1 MEQYSLNGSWNMAG
15 ADGLE
20 VRGQIP
26 GSVYSFLLDAGRM
39 KDPYYRDQEIDALK
53 WMENDFLFSREFDLP
68 EGFEEKR
75 NQVLRFE
82 GIDTLSE
89 VRLNDALL
97 GRTDNMH
104 CAWEYPVKE
113 LLKKKGNLL
122 EVKTKSPTRFIREA
136 DRRHHLGGAYEAM
149 RGFPHLRK
157 AHCMFG

>member
-15 ADGLE
+15 PDGLE

-89 VRLNDALL
+89 VRLN
-97 GRTDNMH
+97 GT
-104 CAWEYPVKE
+104 
-113 LLKKKGNLL
+113 
-122 EVKTKSPTRFIREA
+122 
-136 DRRHHLGGAYEAM
+136 
-149 RGFPHLRK
+149 
-157 AHCMFG
+157 